1 VRGGGKTRPS
11 FKNYKVK
18 DVGICMF
25 DNSRS
30 GKLGVLEVSFVEVFE
45 ELLLENWVGDESVG
59 GLKMSLGEM
68 LII

>member
-30 GKLGVLEVSFVEVFE
+30 GKLGVLEVSFVGVSVEF
-45 ELLLENWVGDESVG
+45 LLENRVGYGSVD
-59 GLKMSLGEM
+59 GLD
-68 LII
+68 